1 VELIRAKNRARRT
14 AHRTGWPI
22 DRREANRLQFGVKQA
37 LSVFRNEQWEQK
49 LESLNSE
56 DNSIWKMAKILRN
69 TRKPFPPTHG
79 AGGIVYTDQEK
90 AEAFADSLELQCR
103 ASFANADPDHVDEV
117 EEEVDEMLEEA
128 PDLPIQPTSP
138 QEVSETIRS
147 LKNRK
152 APGPD
157 NIANKALKTLPE
169 KAIVAI
175 TAIANGIFRLRHF
188 PARWKTANVIFIPK
202 PGKNPKFPQNHRPIS
217 LLSTVGKVV
226 EKLIHSRLTK
236 IINDNRTIPDEQ
248 FGFRAHHSTTDQLL
262 RVTEYASVSHERKHV
277 TAAVFL
283 DVAKAFD
290 TVWHKG
296 LVFKLRQ
303 SGVPVA
309 MAQLIYS
316 FLEER
321 SFRAKIRDTF
331 STPHPIEAGV
341 PQGSVLSPLLYSVFT
356 ADIPKT
362 TRTTLA
368 MYADDTAI
376 ITRSKQPRAATGY
389 LQEAVNALED
399 WFRLWRIDV
408 NPEKSSALLI
418 TRRRVVP
425 VGQIQMFGRDIPW
438 KDQVKYL
445 GVILDKRLT
454 FIPHIKHVEAQTKMV
469 ASRLSSLTCRKRK
482 MSIRNKLVL
491 YKSIIRPVMTYASVV
506 WGHASAS
513 QLNKLQVIQN
523 RFLRSAF
530 NSPWFVR
537 NNQLHREANLPMLKE
552 FLHEIALRS
561 FEKAKVHE
569 NPLVREAVDYDETG
583 PSRYKRPKTVLNG

>member
-1 VELIRAKNRARRT
+1 MGVLPEHLDIELAKNVTHQIRVTTVDELKSDHNPVLMHIGNEANEPEVIRHAKIDWTKFTEDISENVGNIPRILTEDDLEQAVDWLESTITDSVENATTRFTEPTKRHTVPQHIVELIRAKNRARRT

-22 DRREANRLQFGVKQA
+22 DRREANCLQFEVKQA

-49 LESLNSE
+49 FESLNSE
-56 DNSIWKMAKILRN
+56 DNSIWKIAKILRN
-69 TRKPFPPTHG
+69 TRKPLPPIHG
-79 AGGIVYTDQEK
+79 AGGIVYTDHEK

-103 ASFANADPDHVDEV
+103 ASLANADPDHI
-117 EEEVDEMLEEA
+117 DEMLEEA
-128 PDLPIQPTSP
+128 PDLLIQPASP

-175 TAIANGIFRLRHF
+175 TAIATGIIRLRHF

-202 PGKNPKFPQNHRPIS
+202 PGKNPKFLQNHRPIS
-217 LLSTVGKVV
+217 LLSTVGKLV

-236 IINDNRTIPDEQ
+236 LIDDNRTIPDEL
-248 FGFRAHHSTTDQLL
+248 FGLRAHHSTTDQLL
-262 RVTEYASVSHERKHV
+262 RVTEYASVSHERTHV

-290 TVWHKG
+290 TVWHNG

-316 FLEER
+316 CLEER
-321 SFRAKIRDTF
+321 SFRAKIRDTS

-376 ITRSKQPRAATGY
+376 ITRSKQPRTATGY
-389 LQEAVNALED
+389 LQEAVDALED

-408 NPEKSSALLI
+408 NRSH
-418 TRRRVVP
+418 
-425 VGQIQMFGRDIPW
+425 
-438 KDQVKYL
+438 L
-445 GVILDKRLT
+445 GLT

-469 ASRLSSLTCRKRK
+469 DF
-482 MSIRNKLVL
+482 
-491 YKSIIRPVMTYASVV
+491 
-506 WGHASAS
+506 H
-513 QLNKLQVIQN
+513 
-523 RFLRSAF
+523 
-530 NSPWFVR
+530 
-537 NNQLHREANLPMLKE
+537 H
-552 FLHEIALRS
+552 
-561 FEKAKVHE
+561 
-569 NPLVREAVDYDETG
+569 
-583 PSRYKRPKTVLNG
+583 

>member
-1 VELIRAKNRARRT
+1 
-14 AHRTGWPI
+14 
-22 DRREANRLQFGVKQA
+22 
-37 LSVFRNEQWEQK
+37 
-49 LESLNSE
+49 
-56 DNSIWKMAKILRN
+56 
-69 TRKPFPPTHG
+69 
-79 AGGIVYTDQEK
+79 
-90 AEAFADSLELQCR
+90 
-103 ASFANADPDHVDEV
+103 
-117 EEEVDEMLEEA
+117 
-128 PDLPIQPTSP
+128 
-138 QEVSETIRS
+138 
-147 LKNRK
+147 
-152 APGPD
+152 
-157 NIANKALKTLPE
+157 
-169 KAIVAI
+169 
-175 TAIANGIFRLRHF
+175 
-188 PARWKTANVIFIPK
+188 
-202 PGKNPKFPQNHRPIS
+202 
-217 LLSTVGKVV
+217 
-226 EKLIHSRLTK
+226 
-236 IINDNRTIPDEQ
+236 
-248 FGFRAHHSTTDQLL
+248 
-262 RVTEYASVSHERKHV
+262 
-277 TAAVFL
+277 
-283 DVAKAFD
+283 
-290 TVWHKG
+290 
-296 LVFKLRQ
+296 
-303 SGVPVA
+303 
-309 MAQLIYS
+309 
-316 FLEER
+316 
-321 SFRAKIRDTF
+321 
-331 STPHPIEAGV
+331 
-341 PQGSVLSPLLYSVFT
+341 
-356 ADIPKT
+356 
-362 TRTTLA
+362 

-376 ITRSKQPRAATGY
+376 FARSKQPRAATGY

-469 ASRLSSLTCRKRK
+469 ASRLSSLTCRKSK

-523 RFLRSAF
+523 RFLRTAF